1 MREGPS
7 VELRFLIST
16 KTAGLIIGKRGENIK
31 KLRDEYSVTINI
43 PDSNGPERILLLE
56 GDVNSV
62 MEIMANTLN
71 RQALSQ
77 QEDLVDLRLLVH
89 QSQAGCIIGKSGSK
103 IKELREQS
111 MLKTLKVYQTL
122 CPDSTDRIVQLVGS
136 VSHVISCLQAI
147 CELLEGAP
155 AKGPRQNYDARSFN
169 EAMAMQ
175 YGGWCGMGINSSNN
189 SYGNRRSNFTNNN
202 YPQNSMI
209 AASLFTGGA
218 TPRSV
223 TQAAVV
229 SQAIASGLPPA
240 AAMLAATGGQ
250 SHPGGTTS
258 GPAGDAATAAAM
270 MAGMMRGIPG
280 AAVGMNLIPQPS
292 TTQVSVSN
300 KMIGAIMGRG
310 GARINQVRKESGAD
324 IKISSQDPSVED
336 RIITISGT
344 PEQIQSAQFYLQ
356 LWYASLYYLI
366 VLFYGGDPRMRV
378 DRKRAESI
386 FKIEAEG
393 Q

>member
-1 MREGPS
+1 MLDFLTEPPSERNNLVYLNDNSAVDEPPAKIMREGPS

-43 PDSNGPERILLLE
+43 PDSNGPERILILE

-89 QSQAGCIIGKSGSK
+89 QSQAGCIIGKGGSK
-103 IKELREQS
+103 IKELRE
-111 MLKTLKVYQTL
+111 
-122 CPDSTDRIVQLVGS
+122 
-136 VSHVISCLQAI
+136 CLA
-147 CELLEGAP
+147 CAP

-189 SYGNRRSNFTNNN
+189 SYGNRRSNFTNNS

-209 AASLFTGGA
+209 AASLFTSGA

-250 SHPGGTTS
+250 NHPGGTTS

-280 AAVGMNLIPQPS
+280 AAVGMNLIPPPS

-310 GARINQVRKESGAD
+310 GTRINQVRKESGAD
-324 IKISSQDPSVED
+324 IKISSQDQSVED

-356 LWYASLYYLI
+356 LC
-366 VLFYGGDPRMRV
+366 V
-378 DRKRAESI
+378 KRFGEQS
-386 FKIEAEG
+386 
-393 Q
+393 

>member
-1 MREGPS
+1 MREGPN

-43 PDSNGPERILLLE
+43 PDSNGPERILILD

-62 MEIMANTLN
+62 IEIMHNTLK
-71 RQALSQ
+71 RQAMSL
-77 QEDLVDLRLLVH
+77 QEDCVDLRLLVH
-89 QSQAGCIIGKSGSK
+89 QSQAGCIIGKSGQK

-111 MLKTLKVYQTL
+111 ILKTLKVYQML

-136 VSHVISCLQAI
+136 VAHVISCLQAI

-175 YGGWCGMGINSSNN
+175 YGGWCGMGIPSSGS
-189 SYGNRRSNFTNNN
+189 SYGTRRSNFANNS
-202 YPQNSMI
+202 YPQSSML
-209 AASLFTGGA
+209 AASLFSGGGA

-229 SQAIASGLPPA
+229 SQALASGIPPASA

-250 SHPGGTTS
+250 NHPGGPTS

-270 MAGMMRGIPG
+270 MAAGMMRGLPG
-280 AAVGMNLIPQPS
+280 TVSMNIIAPTT

-310 GARINQVRKESGAD
+310 GTRINQVRKESGAD
-324 IKISSQDPSVED
+324 IKISSQDPGVED
-336 RIITISGT
+336 RIITITGT
-344 PEQIQSAQFYLQ
+344 PDQIQSAQFYLQ
-356 LWYASLYYLI
+356 LC
-366 VLFYGGDPRMRV
+366 V
-378 DRKRAESI
+378 KRFGE
-386 FKIEAEG
+386 
-393 Q
+393 QN

>member
-1 MREGPS
+1 MLDFLAEPPSELDEPPAKIMREGPN

-43 PDSNGPERILLLE
+43 PDSNGPERILILE

-71 RQALSQ
+71 RQAMSQ
-77 QEDLVDLRLLVH
+77 QEDCVDLRLLVH
-89 QSQAGCIIGKSGSK
+89 QSQAGCIIGKSGQK

-111 MLKTLKVYQTL
+111 MLKTLKVYQML
-122 CPDSTDRIVQLVGS
+122 CPDSTDRIVQLVGN

-175 YGGWCGMGINSSNN
+175 YGGWCGMGINSSSNT
-189 SYGNRRSNFTNNN
+189 YGNRRSNFANNS
-202 YPQNSMI
+202 YPQNSML
-209 AASLFTGGA
+209 AASLFTGGGA

-229 SQAIASGLPPA
+229 SQALASGIPPASA

-250 SHPGGTTS
+250 NHPGGPTS

-270 MAGMMRGIPG
+270 MAAGMMRGIPG
-280 AAVGMNLIPQPS
+280 TVSMNIIAPPT

-310 GARINQVRKESGAD
+310 GTRINQVRKESGAD
-324 IKISSQDPSVED
+324 IKISSQDPGVED

-356 LWYASLYYLI
+356 LC
-366 VLFYGGDPRMRV
+366 V
-378 DRKRAESI
+378 KRFGEQS
-386 FKIEAEG
+386 
-393 Q
+393 

>member
-1 MREGPS
+1 MREGPN

-43 PDSNGPERILLLE
+43 PDSNGPERILILD

-62 MEIMANTLN
+62 IEIMHSTLK
-71 RQALSQ
+71 RQAMSL
-77 QEDLVDLRLLVH
+77 QEDCVDLRLLVH
-89 QSQAGCIIGKSGSK
+89 QSQAGCIIGKSGQK

-111 MLKTLKVYQTL
+111 ILKTLKVYQML
-122 CPDSTDRIVQLVGS
+122 CPDSTDRIVQLVGT
-136 VSHVISCLQAI
+136 VAHVISCLQAI

-175 YGGWCGMGINSSNN
+175 YGGWCGMGIPSSGS
-189 SYGNRRSNFTNNN
+189 SYGARRSNFANNS
-202 YPQNSMI
+202 YPQSSML
-209 AASLFTGGA
+209 AASLFSGGGA

-229 SQAIASGLPPA
+229 SQALASGIPPASA

-250 SHPGGTTS
+250 NHPGGPTS

-270 MAGMMRGIPG
+270 MAAGMMRGIPG
-280 AAVGMNLIPQPS
+280 TVSMNIIAPTT

-310 GARINQVRKESGAD
+310 GTRINQVRKESGAD
-324 IKISSQDPSVED
+324 IKISSQDPGVED
-336 RIITISGT
+336 RIITITGT

-356 LWYASLYYLI
+356 LC
-366 VLFYGGDPRMRV
+366 V
-378 DRKRAESI
+378 KRFGEQS
-386 FKIEAEG
+386 
-393 Q
+393 